1 MLDWGDHYQFSI
13 CLSIYLSNYWYLLN
27 LIYSFL
33 FYPGLFCSIL
43 FSCLLLQ
50 LFWFW
55 GYWGGSPSVVAPLGL
70 ALPSSI
76 RWESRPFV
84 SASASKRPAESEGC
98 FVGLIL
104 FASLLQEYVYMHV
117 RWFIYFACW
126 MDDKNLKLARH
137 KKHYGNPSWNPS
149 RSTLKRQTIVKS
161 WNILKASSNFRCS
174 KCV

>member
-13 CLSIYLSNYWYLLN
+13 CLSIYLSNYWYLFN

-55 GYWGGSPSVVAPLGL
+55 GYWEDHHQWWPHWAWRFQAQYDGNHVLSFLLQLPKDLPNLKVV
-70 ALPSSI
+70 
-76 RWESRPFV
+76 
-84 SASASKRPAESEGC
+84 

-137 KKHYGNPSWNPS
+137 KKHYGNHHGTHQDPHSKGKPS
-149 RSTLKRQTIVKS
+149 
-161 WNILKASSNFRCS
+161 
-174 KCV
+174 